1 MDGAKEISRIA
12 GLLNSGP
19 PVAAGQGWVMRLL
32 TSIRTGGLFNRVHN
46 TIIVNMEG
54 ERTAQPR
61 MSSREK
67 TRRIYAEV
75 RDIAKRFPD
84 VHDVKGRA
92 MRALLSHFG
101 VSGPR
106 YIAAARLD
114 EAIAFVRA
122 WRP

>member
-1 MDGAKEISRIA
+1 MDGLEKINRLA
-12 GLLNSGP
+12 GLINNAP
-19 PVAAGQGWVMRLL
+19 PVTAGQGWVMRLL

-54 ERTAQPR
+54 ERSAQPR
-61 MSSREK
+61 MWSREK

-84 VHDVKGRA
+84 VPDVKRRA

-114 EAIAFVRA
+114 EAIAFLRA